1 MQSRKIGVLLGG
13 MSSEREVSLRT
24 GEAVLAALRE
34 RGHRAVP
41 IYVDRDVDVA
51 LRQEQIEVAF
61 IALHG
66 RWGED
71 GCVQGLLEMLG
82 IPYTGSDVLASAL
95 AMHKAKAK
103 ELFRLHNLPTPA
115 YYTVTGARLAD
126 GPEETPDDEDPR
138 DATRG
143 GVNVAASPR
152 HSPEGGYG
160 EAPLWI
166 NALAAIHGDFGFPCV
181 VKPVREGSSVGVSIC
196 RDPADLHPAVER
208 ALRFDDEILVERF
221 IAGREISVAVLGDR
235 AIGAVEI
242 APRDGFYDYA
252 NKYTRGATDYYVPPR
267 VSPERYRG
275 LLTQALRA
283 HLALGCGGAT
293 RVDMML
299 SEAGNEFLLE
309 VNTLPGLTPTNLL
322 PKIADAAGI
331 SFGELCEMMLAG
343 AGLASRRGRGERRI
357 AQRAFVGDDRRAPV
371 AEPPCEAPPA

>member
-51 LRQEQIEVAF
+51 IRQEQIEVAF
-61 IALHG
+61 LALHG

-115 YYTVTGARLAD
+115 YYTLTGTVSV
-126 GPEETPDDEDPR
+126 GGEELL
-138 DATRG
+138 G
-143 GVNVAASPR
+143 
-152 HSPEGGYG
+152 
-160 EAPLWI
+160 
-166 NALAAIHGDFGFPCV
+166 IHGDFGFPCV

-196 RDPADLHPAVER
+196 REPGELAAAVER
-208 ALRFDDEILVERF
+208 ALRFDDEILVERY
-221 IAGREISVAVLGDR
+221 IAGKEVSVAVLGDR
-235 AIGAVEI
+235 ALGAVEI
-242 APRDGFYDYA
+242 APRDGFYNYA

-267 VSPERYRG
+267 VY
-275 LLTQALRA
+275 LLA
-283 HLALGCGGAT
+283 
-293 RVDMML
+293 
-299 SEAGNEFLLE
+299 
-309 VNTLPGLTPTNLL
+309 
-322 PKIADAAGI
+322 
-331 SFGELCEMMLAG
+331 
-343 AGLASRRGRGERRI
+343 
-357 AQRAFVGDDRRAPV
+357 
-371 AEPPCEAPPA
+371 

>member
-1 MQSRKIGVLLGG
+1 MLSRKIGVLLGG
-13 MSSEREVSLRT
+13 LSSERDVSLRT

-34 RGHRAVP
+34 RGHNAVP

-95 AMHKAKAK
+95 AMHKGKAK

-115 YYTVTGARLAD
+115 YYSLTGEAITGA
-126 GPEETPDDEDPR
+126 DD
-138 DATRG
+138 
-143 GVNVAASPR
+143 
-152 HSPEGGYG
+152 
-160 EAPLWI
+160 
-166 NALAAIHGDFGFPCV
+166 LAALHGDFGFPCV
-181 VKPVREGSSVGVSIC
+181 VKPIREGSSVGVTIC
-196 RDPADLHPAVER
+196 RELDALGPAVER
-208 ALRFDDEILVERF
+208 ALCFDDEILVERY
-221 IAGREISVAVLGDR
+221 IAGKEISVAILGDR
-235 AIGAVEI
+235 ALGAVEI

-252 NKYTRGATDYYVPPR
+252 NKYTRGATDYFVPPR

-275 LLTQALRA
+275 ILAQALRA
-283 HLALGCGGAT
+283 HLALGCRGAT
-293 RVDMML
+293 RVDMMV
-299 SEAGNEFLLE
+299 SESGNEFVLE
-309 VNTLPGLTPTNLL
+309 VNTLPGLTPTSLL

-343 AGLASRRGRGERRI
+343 ASLATRRGRGERRI
-357 AQRAFVGDDRRAPV
+357 VQRPFVGNDRR
-371 AEPPCEAPPA
+371 EAVVEHH

>member
-13 MSSEREVSLRT
+13 LSSERDVSLRT

-34 RGHRAVP
+34 RGHDAIP

-71 GCVQGLLEMLG
+71 GCIQGLLEMLG

-95 AMHKAKAK
+95 AMHKGKAK

-115 YYTVTGARLAD
+115 YYSLTAAAVAGS
-126 GPEETPDDEDPR
+126 EELT
-138 DATRG
+138 A
-143 GVNVAASPR
+143 V
-152 HSPEGGYG
+152 
-160 EAPLWI
+160 
-166 NALAAIHGDFGFPCV
+166 HGDFGFPCV
-181 VKPVREGSSVGVSIC
+181 VKPIREGSSVGVTIC
-196 RDPADLHPAVER
+196 RAPGELGPAVER
-208 ALRFDDEILVERF
+208 ALCFDDEILIERY
-221 IAGREISVAVLGDR
+221 IAGKEISVAVLEDR
-235 AIGAVEI
+235 ALGAVEI

-252 NKYTRGATDYYVPPR
+252 NKYTRGATDYFVPPR

-275 LLTQALRA
+275 ILAQALRA
-283 HLALGCGGAT
+283 HTALGCRGAT
-293 RVDMML
+293 RVDMMV
-299 SEAGNEFLLE
+299 SDSGNEFVLE
-309 VNTLPGLTPTNLL
+309 VNTLPGLTPTSLL

-343 AGLASRRGRGERRI
+343 ASLATRRGRGERRI
-357 AQRAFVGDDRRAPV
+357 VQRAFVGQDRR
-371 AEPPCEAPPA
+371 EAVVEHH